1 MKVGSVW
8 ARETARVAGLVAF
21 VVVVFGVVY
30 GRTSLQAWRLP
41 IAYSGDALSFLAQ
54 LKASQD
60 GAIRPISP
68 TFVPD
73 LNAPYEA
80 NWNDYPLPN
89 KTFYWVAGRVA
100 SRIGL
105 FPAANLLLLLA
116 HVLAALAFY
125 AVARYL
131 RLRPAWAL
139 AGAVAFGLSHYLWY
153 RSLVHLALSLCW
165 HLPLDILVVAWCFR
179 PRGLD
184 VRSRRFLAA
193 ALVAVLA
200 ALFNVYYAAMFVQF
214 LGLGA
219 LVQIARGRWRR
230 AAAPALLAALVVGV
244 FALESLGTLLYPL
257 RHGRNE
263 DAVHRS
269 YGDLENYALKP
280 IELVLPLPGHGLL
293 SFGRIAPEY
302 WANARGEVGSAYL
315 GLAGIAG
322 ALLLVGPVVTA
333 LVRRRRIRLPQTLGA
348 VAWVLA
354 FSVAGGI
361 NGVLGGFGVV
371 LLRGTNRYSAWILAL
386 CLLFLVGRLS
396 RRRWRLPAPALAG
409 AFTFVVL
416 ADQLPPPVYRG
427 IIGEMAAD
435 VEADRAFAARV
446 EQALLGRPMVF
457 MLPVMAYPEV
467 QGVRQISDYEHFRPF
482 LYTSRVR
489 YSYGTHK
496 GRAREEW
503 QWSVA
508 GMPTAKMLDRLESY
522 GFSGLIV
529 DRRGYVD
536 DAGALLAEI
545 ASLGRPILV
554 DDPVG
559 QRVFVRLR
567 PTSTPRLPA
576 SVPGFGEGWRG
587 RPIGGLTWAR
597 GTEAAL
603 LVDNETERPRA
614 FALSFQ
620 LTVARPRTVAL
631 RQDGHELGSWRVA
644 DSVSVSEVP
653 LLLPP
658 GQSHLI
664 LTTDRPPDVAELGN
678 RLRLGTFAVA
688 ELELRPMG
696 DAR

>member
-1 MKVGSVW
+1 VW
-8 ARETARVAGLVAF
+8 TREAARVAGLIAF
-21 VVVVFGVVY
+21 VAIVFGLVY
-30 GRTSLQAWRLP
+30 GRTSLEAWGVP
-41 IAYSGDALSFLAQ
+41 IAYGGDALSFLAQ

-60 GAIRPISP
+60 GAIRPIAA

-89 KTFYWVAGRVA
+89 KTLYWVAGAVA
-100 SRIGL
+100 RRIGL
-105 FPAANLLLLLA
+105 FPAANLLVLLA
-116 HVLAALAFY
+116 HVLAALSFY

-184 VRSRRFLAA
+184 VGSRRFLAA

-214 LGLGA
+214 LGLAA
-219 LVQIARGRWRR
+219 LVQLASGRWRR
-230 AAAPALLAALVVGV
+230 AAAPVLLAALVVGV
-244 FALESLGTLLYPL
+244 FALESLGTLLYSL
-257 RHGRNE
+257 RHGRSE

-269 YGDLENYALKP
+269 YGDLENYAMKP
-280 IELVLPLPGHGLL
+280 IELALPPPGRGLL

-322 ALLLVGPVVTA
+322 GLLLVGPVVA
-333 LVRRRRIRLPQTLGA
+333 GLERRRRVRLPQTLGA

-361 NGVLGGFGVV
+361 NGILGGFGVV
-371 LLRGTNRYSAWILAL
+371 LLRGTNRYSVWILSL

-396 RRRWRLPAPALAG
+396 RLRTRLPAAVLAG
-409 AFTFVVL
+409 AFALVVL
-416 ADQLPPPVYRG
+416 ADQLPPRVHGRD
-427 IIGEMAAD
+427 IESVSTR
-435 VEADRAFAARV
+435 VEADRAFASRV
-446 EQALLGRPMVF
+446 EQALIGRPMVF
-457 MLPVMAYPEV
+457 TLPVMAYPEV

-482 LYTSRVR
+482 LFTSRVR
-489 YSYGTHK
+489 YSYGSHK
-496 GRAREEW
+496 GRAREDW
-503 QWSVA
+503 QWSVE

-554 DDPVG
+554 DDPATR
-559 QRVFVRLR
+559 RVFVRLR
-567 PTSTPRLPA
+567 PSSTPLLPA
-576 SVPGFGEGWRG
+576 SVPGFGDGWRG

-597 GTEAAL
+597 GTQAAL
-603 LVDNETERPRA
+603 LAGNEAERRRA

-631 RQDGHELGSWRVA
+631 WQDGRQLASWQVT
-644 DSVSVSEVP
+644 DSIDVSEIR

-658 GQSHLI
+658 GESRI
-664 LTTDRPPDVAELGN
+664 VLTTDRPPDVAELGN

-688 ELELRPMG
+688 ELELRPLG
-696 DAR
+696 DAP